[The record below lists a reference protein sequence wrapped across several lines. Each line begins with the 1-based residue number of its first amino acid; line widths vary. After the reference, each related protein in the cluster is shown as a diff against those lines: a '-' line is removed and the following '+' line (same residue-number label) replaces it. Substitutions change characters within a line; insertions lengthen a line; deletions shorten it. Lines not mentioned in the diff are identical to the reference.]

1 MTSRLDTVFVT
12 TISNP
17 CEIKMIK
24 MANLQNTSFDFVSEE
39 MTYLINQ
46 DFSVLHP
53 VLVGLVHGMG
63 GPFGMSN
70 QLAKLEIQQ
79 ITLMAFLK
87 QFPSI

>member
-1 MTSRLDTVFVT
+1 
-12 TISNP
+12 
-17 CEIKMIK
+17 
-24 MANLQNTSFDFVSEE
+24 MANLQNTSLDFVSEE

-53 VLVGLVHGMG
+53 FLVGLVHGMG